1 MSKKSNP
8 TVIGAFVVG
17 AVALLA
23 LGVSLFGGAQLFA
36 PKSVVVTYF
45 EGSVKGLRVGSNVLF
60 RGVRIGF
67 VSDIQLMGD
76 AESLEP
82 IVRATLQ
89 LADGVWLL
97 YRDGKQLSPDAANMI
112 SGEELVA
119 AGLRARLGVESFVTG
134 QLVVELDFYP
144 DTEPQLRALVPE
156 PQGMT
161 EIPTVPSTVAAI
173 VSKFQEFVS
182 KIDFDQL
189 QENLQ
194 GTLEGL
200 NELANNQDARDAL
213 AGLNKLANNDK
224 LQQLPANLDATLA
237 DVGAAADSFNT
248 LAQDLDAEIGPLAA
262 ELKSA
267 FGNLDGALQTAQATL
282 ATLERQLS
290 GDTGLEYELT
300 SALREVRDAA
310 SSLRAL
316 TDYLQKN
323 PEALLRGKRER

>member
-23 LGVSLFGGAQLFA
+23 IGVSLFGGAQLFA
-36 PKSVVVTYF
+36 PKSMVVTFF

-89 LADGVWLL
+89 LSDGVWVL
-97 YRDGKQLSPDAANMI
+97 YRDGKELPQDAANMI
-112 SGEELVA
+112 SGEQLVD

-134 QLVVELDFYP
+134 QLVVELDFLP
-144 DTEPQLRALVPE
+144 DTKPVLRALVPE
-156 PQGMT
+156 TEGWT
-161 EIPTVPSTVAAI
+161 EIPTVPSTVATI
-173 VSKFQEFVS
+173 VEKFQTFVS
-182 KIDFDQL
+182 RIDFDRLQGNL
-189 QENLQ
+189 QEI
-194 GTLEGL
+194 LEGL

-213 AGLNKLANNDK
+213 AGLNQLANNDR
-224 LQQLPANLDATLA
+224 LQQIPADLETTLA
-237 DVGAAADSFNT
+237 ELRSTAQNFSK
-248 LAQDLDAEIGPLAA
+248 LAEDIDAEIGPVSI

-267 FGNLDGALQTAQATL
+267 LQNVDGAVEAARSALE
-282 ATLERQLS
+282 TLERQVG
-290 GDTGLEYELT
+290 GDTGLEFELT
-300 SALREVRDAA
+300 TALREVRDAA
-310 SSLRAL
+310 RSVRAL

>member
-23 LGVSLFGGAQLFA
+23 IGVSLFGGAQLFA
-36 PKSVVVTYF
+36 PKSMVVAYF

-67 VSDIQLMGD
+67 VNDIQLMGD

-82 IVRATLQ
+82 IVRTTMQ
-89 LADGVWLL
+89 LAEGVWLL

-112 SGEELVA
+112 SGEELVD

-134 QLVVELDFYP
+134 QLVVELDFLP
-144 DTEPQLRALVPE
+144 DTKPVLRALVPE
-156 PQGMT
+156 TEGWT
-161 EIPTVPSTVAAI
+161 EIPTIPSTVAAL
-173 VSKFQEFVS
+173 VEKFQTFIS
-182 KIDFDQL
+182 RIDFDRL

-194 GTLEGL
+194 GILEGL

-213 AGLNKLANNDK
+213 AGLNQFANNDR
-224 LQQLPANLDATLA
+224 LQQLPANLETTLA
-237 DVGAAADSFNT
+237 ELRSAAQNFSK
-248 LAQDLDAEIGPLAA
+248 LAEDIDAEIGPVSI

-267 FGNLDGALQTAQATL
+267 LQNVDGAVEAARSALE
-282 ATLERQLS
+282 TLERQVG
-290 GDTGLEYELT
+290 GDTGLEFELT
-300 SALREVRDAA
+300 TALREVRDAA
-310 SSLRAL
+310 RSVRAL